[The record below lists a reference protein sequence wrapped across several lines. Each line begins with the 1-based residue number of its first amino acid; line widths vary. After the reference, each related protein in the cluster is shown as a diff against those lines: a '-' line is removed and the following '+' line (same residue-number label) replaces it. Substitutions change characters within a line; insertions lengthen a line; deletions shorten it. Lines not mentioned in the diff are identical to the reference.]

1 MNKFDNQISRMKAMM
16 NYGLQTESKSQ
27 YSDIE
32 YKRVG
37 ADGKMYGIVREGT
50 KFYIKVSDKT
60 TNVLKENFE
69 YIGGFRNRK
78 DHEYTSYANALKN
91 FEMKMHSLNE
101 ASSKKDSIIIE
112 SWNPDRKEMLTVEA
126 TDKMRK
132 EIARQRQI
140 MGNTVMI
147 QEKKNYTVDLTEAEC
162 CKVDKECAATQKNN
176 IAKKSDGKGEPT
188 GQGGD
193 PFTEKVC
200 CEPAKTQK
208 TNGKKECKPVME
220 GEQTLAWND
229 NADYLDTTHG
239 TEIGDTAPFT
249 EGEETE
255 KEMKNGTV
263 EEGAVMHN
271 AQSQNTPAVGVGEVG
286 DDAPFDETIKKE
298 DEPMVEADEV
308 VEEGFFHNDDVAD
321 DEQLKD
327 MPEEIQLED
336 EDMEMGEE
344 DAEDDFLAD
353 EEPMEDDAD
362 VDFESD
368 LDDMS
373 DESAEEDEFD
383 GDMETRLSAIEDL
396 LAKIADK
403 VGVSTFEDDDLY
415 DDEEGESDEMEGED
429 DFLADDE
436 MGMEEPEVDGE
447 EIEVDDM
454 EDDEDDVEVYES
466 KNFRK
471 AMLKEEEFHYFGQHP
486 AYQKEPMELPEPNH
500 QEKEG
505 YYDMND
511 DSVEGTEVFG
521 KEIGDGAPFE
531 VDPKAIENAI
541 AECVKRILKKKI

>member
-27 YSDIE
+27 YSNIE

-60 TNVLKENFE
+60 ANVLKENFD

-101 ASSKKDSIIIE
+101 ASNKKDSIIIE

-140 MGNTVMI
+140 MGNATMI

-249 EGEETE
+249 EGEGTE

-271 AQSQNTPAVGVGEVG
+271 TQNQNTPAVGVGEVG
-286 DDAPFDETIKKE
+286 DDAPFDKTIKEE
-298 DEPMVEADEV
+298 DEPMDEEEDEV
-308 VEEGFFHNDDVAD
+308 VEEGFFHNDSLAD
-321 DEQLKD
+321 DEQLED
-327 MPEEIQLED
+327 TPEEIQLED
-336 EDMEMGEE
+336 DGDM
-344 DAEDDFLAD
+344 
-353 EEPMEDDAD
+353 EEPMDDEMGD
-362 VDFESD
+362 DEVDFESD
-368 LDDMS
+368 LDDMT
-373 DESAEEDEFD
+373 DEVEDEDEFD

-403 VGVSTFEDDDLY
+403 VGVSTFDDDDLY
-415 DDEEGESDEMEGED
+415 DDKEGAEEVED
-429 DFLADDE
+429 DFLGDDE
-436 MGMEEPEVDGE
+436 MDMEAPEVDGE
-447 EIEVDDM
+447 EIDVEDDDM
-454 EDDEDDVEVYES
+454 EVYES
-466 KNFRK
+466 KNYRK
-471 AMLKEEEFHYFGQHP
+471 AMLKEDENQYFGKHP
-486 AYQKEPMELPEPNH
+486 AYGKEPMKVPTNSH

-511 DSVEGTEVFG
+511 DSLQDDNAYG
-521 KEIGDGAPFE
+521 KQIGDGAPFE
-531 VDPKAIENAI
+531 VDPEAIENAI
-541 AECVKRILKKKI
+541 AESIKRILKKKI

>member
-60 TNVLKENFE
+60 ANVLKENFD

-101 ASSKKDSIIIE
+101 ASNKKDSIIIE

-126 TDKMRK
+126 TDKMRR

-140 MGNTVMI
+140 MGNATMI

-200 CEPAKTQK
+200 CEPANTQK

-229 NADYLDTTHG
+229 NVDYLDTTHG

-249 EGEETE
+249 EGEGTE

-271 AQSQNTPAVGVGEVG
+271 AQNQNTPAVGVGEVG
-286 DDAPFDETIKKE
+286 DDAPFDETVKE
-298 DEPMVEADEV
+298 EMEGEEVLTEEGDELETEEPMD
-308 VEEGFFHNDDVAD
+308 
-321 DEQLKD
+321 
-327 MPEEIQLED
+327 
-336 EDMEMGEE
+336 DME
-344 DAEDDFLAD
+344 
-353 EEPMEDDAD
+353 EEPMEDEMSDD
-362 VDFESD
+362 ELMDDEMGDEEVDFESD
-368 LDDMS
+368 LDDMT
-373 DESAEEDEFD
+373 DEVEVEEEFD
-383 GDMETRLSAIEDL
+383 DDMETRLSAIEDL
-396 LAKIADK
+396 LSKIADK
-403 VGVSTFEDDDLY
+403 VGVSTFDDDNLY
-415 DDEEGESDEMEGED
+415 DEEGESDEIEGED

-436 MGMEEPEVDGE
+436 MDMEAPEVDGE
-447 EIEVDDM
+447 EIDADDM
-454 EDDEDDVEVYES
+454 EDDDDVEVFES
-466 KNFRK
+466 RNYRK

-511 DSVEGTEVFG
+511 DSVENTEAFG
-521 KEIGDGAPFE
+521 NEIGDGAPFE
-531 VDPKAIENAI
+531 VDPQAIENAI

>member
-1 MNKFDNQISRMKAMM
+1 
-16 NYGLQTESKSQ
+16 
-27 YSDIE
+27 
-32 YKRVG
+32 
-37 ADGKMYGIVREGT
+37 
-50 KFYIKVSDKT
+50 
-60 TNVLKENFE
+60 
-69 YIGGFRNRK
+69 IGGFRNRK

-91 FEMKMHSLNE
+91 FEMKMHSINE
-101 ASSKKDSIIIE
+101 VSNKKDSIIID

-140 MGNTVMI
+140 MGNATMI
-147 QEKKNYTVDLTEAEC
+147 QEKKNYTVDLKEAEC

-176 IAKKSDGKGEPT
+176 ISKKSDGKGEPT

-193 PFTEKVC
+193 PFTVKS
-200 CEPAKTQK
+200 
-208 TNGKKECKPVME
+208 KKCVKGSKSVCKPVME
-220 GEQTLAWND
+220 GEQVLGWNE
-229 NADYLDTTHG
+229 NEDYLDTTHG

-249 EGEETE
+249 EGEGTE

-271 AQSQNTPAVGVGEVG
+271 AQNQNTPAVGVGEVG
-286 DDAPFDETIKKE
+286 DDAPFDETVKE
-298 DEPMVEADEV
+298 EMEGEEV
-308 VEEGFFHNDDVAD
+308 LTEEG
-321 DEQLKD
+321 DE
-327 MPEEIQLED
+327 LET
-336 EDMEMGEE
+336 
-344 DAEDDFLAD
+344 
-353 EEPMEDDAD
+353 EEPMEDMEEEPMEDEMSD
-362 VDFESD
+362 DELMDDEMGDEEVDFESD
-368 LDDMS
+368 LDDMT
-373 DESAEEDEFD
+373 DEVEAEEEFD

-415 DDEEGESDEMEGED
+415 DDENVEDAEGED

-436 MGMEEPEVDGE
+436 MDMEEPEVDGE

-454 EDDEDDVEVYES
+454 EDDEDDVEIYES

-511 DSVEGTEVFG
+511 DSVENTEAFG
-521 KEIGDGAPFE
+521 NKIGDGAPFE
-531 VDPKAIENAI
+531 VDPQAIENAI

>member
-37 ADGKMYGIVREGT
+37 ADGKMYGIVREGA

-60 TNVLKENFE
+60 ENVLKENFD

-91 FEMKMHSLNE
+91 FEMKMHSINE
-101 ASSKKDSIIIE
+101 ASSKKESIVIE

-162 CKVDKECAATQKNN
+162 CKVDKECADTQKNN

-193 PFTEKVC
+193 PFTEKAC
-200 CEPAKTQK
+200 GETSATQK

-220 GEQTLAWND
+220 GEQVLGWND
-229 NADYLDTTHG
+229 DADYLDTTSG
-239 TEIGDTAPFT
+239 TEVGDDAPFT
-249 EGEETE
+249 EAPNSE
-255 KEMKNGTV
+255 KEMENGTV
-263 EEGAVMHN
+263 EEGVALH
-271 AQSQNTPAVGVGEVG
+271 AQGENQNSPAVGVGEVG
-286 DDAPFDETIKKE
+286 DDAPFEEKAE
-298 DEPMVEADEV
+298 LQEEYEMEEEPMVT
-308 VEEGFFHNDDVAD
+308 
-321 DEQLKD
+321 
-327 MPEEIQLED
+327 
-336 EDMEMGEE
+336 
-344 DAEDDFLAD
+344 EDDMD
-353 EEPMEDDAD
+353 VEEEPMEDDFASEEEVEDEFVDDEEMVDSDD

-368 LDDMS
+368 LDDMA
-373 DESAEEDEFD
+373 DEAAEEDEFD
-383 GDMETRLSAIEDL
+383 GDMETRLSAIEEL

-403 VGVSTFEDDDLY
+403 VGVSTFDDDELY
-415 DDEEGESDEMEGED
+415 DDEESAEEEVED
-429 DFLADDE
+429 DFLEGDAE
-436 MGMEEPEVDGE
+436 MDMEEPEVDGE
-447 EIEVDDM
+447 EISAEDDM
-454 EDDEDDVEVYES
+454 DVEDDDEFEVFES
-466 KNFRK
+466 KSFRK
-471 AMLKEEEFHYFGQHP
+471 AMLKEEEMDYFGKHP
-486 AYQKEPMELPEPNH
+486 AYSKEPMELPDNAH

-511 DSVEGTEVFG
+511 DSVENDEVFG

-531 VDPKAIENAI
+531 IDPKAIENAI
-541 AECVKRILKKKI
+541 AESIRRIMKKKI

>member
-60 TNVLKENFE
+60 ANVLKENFD

-101 ASSKKDSIIIE
+101 ASNKKDSIIIE

-140 MGNTVMI
+140 MGNATMI

-249 EGEETE
+249 EGEGTE

-271 AQSQNTPAVGVGEVG
+271 AQSQNTPTVGVGEVG
-286 DDAPFDETIKKE
+286 DDAPFDETIKEE
-298 DEPMVEADEV
+298 DEPMVEEDEEV

-321 DEQLKD
+321 DEQLED
-327 MPEEIQLED
+327 TPEEIQLED

-353 EEPMEDDAD
+353 EEPMEDDAE

-368 LDDMS
+368 LDDMA
-373 DESAEEDEFD
+373 DEAAEEDEFD

-415 DDEEGESDEMEGED
+415 GDEEGEDVEMEMGDEMD
-429 DFLADDE
+429 
-436 MGMEEPEVDGE
+436 MEEPEVDGE
-447 EIEVDDM
+447 EISVDDEM
-454 EDDEDDVEVYES
+454 EDEDDVEVFES
-466 KNFRK
+466 RNYRK

-511 DSVEGTEVFG
+511 DSVESTEAFG
-521 KEIGDGAPFE
+521 NEIGDSAPFE
-531 VDPKAIENAI
+531 IDPAAIENAI
-541 AECVKRILKKKI
+541 AESVKRILKKKI

>member
-16 NYGLQTESKSQ
+16 NYGLQTESKTQ
-27 YSDIE
+27 YSDVE

-60 TNVLKENFE
+60 ENVLKENFD

-91 FEMKMHSLNE
+91 FEMKMHSINE

-140 MGNTVMI
+140 MGNATMI
-147 QEKKNYTVDLTEAEC
+147 QEKKNYTVDLKEAEC

-193 PFTEKVC
+193 PYTEKAC
-200 CEPAKTQK
+200 CEPAATQK

-249 EGEETE
+249 EGEGAE
-255 KEMKNGTV
+255 KELENGTV

-271 AQSQNTPAVGVGEVG
+271 AQNQNTPTVGVGEVG
-286 DDAPFDETIKKE
+286 DDAPFDETIKE
-298 DEPMVEADEV
+298 DVDI
-308 VEEGFFHNDDVAD
+308 D
-321 DEQLKD
+321 DE
-327 MPEEIQLED
+327 
-336 EDMEMGEE
+336 EM
-344 DAEDDFLAD
+344 AD
-353 EEPMEDDAD
+353 VEEPMEDEEPIEDDFLGDEEDVDSDD
-362 VDFESD
+362 VDFDSD
-368 LDDMS
+368 LDDLA
-373 DESAEEDEFD
+373 DEAAEEDEFD
-383 GDMETRLSAIEDL
+383 NDMETRLSAIEDL

-403 VGVSTFEDDDLY
+403 VGVSTFEDDELY
-415 DDEEGESDEMEGED
+415 ADDEEAMGE
-429 DFLADDE
+429 
-436 MGMEEPEVDGE
+436 EEPEVDGE
-447 EIEVDDM
+447 EMPLEEPEVDGEEM
-454 EDDEDDVEVYES
+454 PATDDEDEYEVFES

-486 AYQKEPMELPEPNH
+486 AYQKEPMELPQTNH

-505 YYDMND
+505 YYDIND
-511 DSVEGTEVFG
+511 ESVEDEKAFG
-521 KEIGDGAPFE
+521 EEIGDSAPFE
-531 VDPKAIENAI
+531 VDPKSIENAI
-541 AECVKRILKKKI
+541 AECVRRILKKKI

>member
-27 YSDIE
+27 YSNIE

-60 TNVLKENFE
+60 ANVLKENFD

-101 ASSKKDSIIIE
+101 ASNKKDSIIIE

-140 MGNTVMI
+140 MGNATMI

-176 IAKKSDGKGEPT
+176 ISKKSDGKGEPT

-193 PFTEKVC
+193 PFTVKS
-200 CEPAKTQK
+200 
-208 TNGKKECKPVME
+208 KKCVKGSKSACKPVME

-249 EGEETE
+249 EGEGTE

-271 AQSQNTPAVGVGEVG
+271 AQNQNTPAVGVGEVG
-286 DDAPFDETIKKE
+286 DDAPFDETIKEE
-298 DEPMVEADEV
+298 DEVEEPVIEEEDEEPV
-308 VEEGFFHNDDVAD
+308 VEEGFFHNDDIAD
-321 DEQLKD
+321 DEQLED
-327 MPEEIQLED
+327 TPEEVQLED
-336 EDMEMGEE
+336 EGDM
-344 DAEDDFLAD
+344 
-353 EEPMEDDAD
+353 EEPMDDEMSD
-362 VDFESD
+362 DELMDDEMGDEEVDFESD
-368 LDDMS
+368 LDDMT
-373 DESAEEDEFD
+373 DEVEAEDEFD

-415 DDEEGESDEMEGED
+415 DDDEDAESED

-436 MGMEEPEVDGE
+436 MDMEAPEVDGE
-447 EIEVDDM
+447 EIGADEM
-454 EDDEDDVEVYES
+454 EDDDDVEVFES
-466 KNFRK
+466 RNYRK
-471 AMLKEEEFHYFGQHP
+471 AMLKEDEFHYFGQHP

-511 DSVEGTEVFG
+511 DSAENTEAFG

-541 AECVKRILKKKI
+541 AESIRRILKKKI

>member
-16 NYGLQTESKSQ
+16 NYGLQTESKTQ

-32 YKRVG
+32 YKRLG
-37 ADGKMYGIVREGT
+37 ADGKMYGIVREGA

-60 TNVLKENFE
+60 ENVLKENFD

-91 FEMKMHSLNE
+91 FEMKMHSINE
-101 ASSKKDSIIIE
+101 ASSKKESIVIE

-193 PFTEKVC
+193 PFTEKTC
-200 CEPAKTQK
+200 GEASATQK

-220 GEQTLAWND
+220 GEQVLGWND
-229 NADYLDTTHG
+229 DADYLDTTSG
-239 TEIGDTAPFT
+239 TEVGDDAPFT
-249 EGEETE
+249 ETVGSE
-255 KEMKNGTV
+255 KEMENDTV
-263 EEGAVMHN
+263 EEGVALH
-271 AQSQNTPAVGVGEVG
+271 AQGKNQNSPAVGVGEVG
-286 DDAPFDETIKKE
+286 DDAPFEEKVELKE
-298 DEPMVEADEV
+298 ESEFEEEPV
-308 VEEGFFHNDDVAD
+308 
-321 DEQLKD
+321 
-327 MPEEIQLED
+327 
-336 EDMEMGEE
+336 
-344 DAEDDFLAD
+344 EDDFSD
-353 EEPMEDDAD
+353 EEPVEDDLVDDEEMVDSDD

-368 LDDMS
+368 LDDMA
-373 DESAEEDEFD
+373 DEAAEEDEFD
-383 GDMETRLSAIEDL
+383 GDMETRLSAIEEL
-396 LAKIADK
+396 LSKIADK
-403 VGVSTFEDDDLY
+403 VGVSTFDDDELY
-415 DDEEGESDEMEGED
+415 DDNEDAEEED
-429 DFLADDE
+429 DFLGDDE
-436 MGMEEPEVDGE
+436 EMDMEEPEVDGE
-447 EIEVDDM
+447 EISAEDDM
-454 EDDEDDVEVYES
+454 DVEDDDEFEVFES

-471 AMLKEEEFHYFGQHP
+471 AMLNEEEMDYFGKHP
-486 AYQKEPMELPEPNH
+486 AYTKEPMELPNNAH

-511 DSVEGTEVFG
+511 ESVKDDGAFG
-521 KEIGDGAPFE
+521 KEIGDGTPFE
-531 VDPKAIENAI
+531 IDPKAIENAI
-541 AECVKRILKKKI
+541 AESIKRIMKKKI

>member
-1 MNKFDNQISRMKAMM
+1 MNKFDNQLSRMKAMM
-16 NYGLQTESKSQ
+16 NYGLQTESKTQ

-32 YKRVG
+32 YKRMG

-50 KFYIKVSDKT
+50 KFYIKVSNKT
-60 TNVLKENFE
+60 ENVLKENFD

-91 FEMKMHSLNE
+91 FEMKMHSINE
-101 ASSKKDSIIIE
+101 ASNKKDSIIIE

-140 MGNTVMI
+140 MGNATMI

-188 GQGGD
+188 RQGGD

-220 GEQTLAWND
+220 GEQVLGWND
-229 NADYLDTTHG
+229 NEDYLDTTHG
-239 TEIGDTAPFT
+239 TEIGDSAPFT
-249 EGEETE
+249 EGEGTE
-255 KEMKNGTV
+255 KEMENGTV
-263 EEGAVMHN
+263 AEGAVMHN
-271 AQSQNTPAVGVGEVG
+271 AQNQNTPAVGVGEVG
-286 DDAPFDETIKKE
+286 DDAPFDETIKEE
-298 DEPMVEADEV
+298 DEIVADEDEEI
-308 VEEGFFHNDDVAD
+308 VEEGFDGEDVMDDDA
-321 DEQLKD
+321 
-327 MPEEIQLED
+327 
-336 EDMEMGEE
+336 EMGEE

-353 EEPMEDDAD
+353 EEPVEDDAE

-368 LDDMS
+368 LDDMA
-373 DESAEEDEFD
+373 DEAAEEDAFD

-415 DDEEGESDEMEGED
+415 DDEEGADEVAVD
-429 DFLADDE
+429 DAD
-436 MGMEEPEVDGE
+436 MEEPEVDGE
-447 EIEVDDM
+447 EISIDDEM
-454 EDDEDDVEVYES
+454 PMDDEDDVEVFES
-466 KNFRK
+466 KNYRK
-471 AMLKEEEFHYFGQHP
+471 AMLKEDEMHYFGQHP

-511 DSVEGTEVFG
+511 DSVESTEAFG
-521 KEIGDGAPFE
+521 KEIGDSAPFE
-531 VDPKAIENAI
+531 VDPAAIENAI
-541 AECVKRILKKKI
+541 AESIKRILKKKI

>member
-37 ADGKMYGIVREGT
+37 ADGKMYGIVREGA

-60 TNVLKENFE
+60 ENVLKENFD

-91 FEMKMHSLNE
+91 FEMKMHSINE
-101 ASSKKDSIIIE
+101 ASSKKESIVIE

-162 CKVDKECAATQKNN
+162 CKVDKECADTQKNN

-193 PFTEKVC
+193 PFTEKAC
-200 CEPAKTQK
+200 GKTSATQK

-220 GEQTLAWND
+220 GEQVLGWND
-229 NADYLDTTHG
+229 DADYLDTTSG
-239 TEIGDTAPFT
+239 TEVGDDAPFT
-249 EGEETE
+249 ESPNSE
-255 KEMKNGTV
+255 KEMENGTV
-263 EEGAVMHN
+263 EEGVALH
-271 AQSQNTPAVGVGEVG
+271 AQGENQNSPAVGVGEVG
-286 DDAPFDETIKKE
+286 DDAPFEEKAE
-298 DEPMVEADEV
+298 LQEEYEMEEEPMVT
-308 VEEGFFHNDDVAD
+308 
-321 DEQLKD
+321 
-327 MPEEIQLED
+327 
-336 EDMEMGEE
+336 
-344 DAEDDFLAD
+344 EDDMD
-353 EEPMEDDAD
+353 VEEEPMEDEFADEDAVEDEFVDDEEMVDSDD

-368 LDDMS
+368 LDDMA
-373 DESAEEDEFD
+373 DEAAEEDEFD
-383 GDMETRLSAIEDL
+383 GDMETRLSAIEEL

-403 VGVSTFEDDDLY
+403 VGVSTFDDDELY
-415 DDEEGESDEMEGED
+415 DDEEASEEDAED
-429 DFLADDE
+429 DFLEGDAE
-436 MGMEEPEVDGE
+436 MDMEEPEVDGE
-447 EIEVDDM
+447 EISAEDDM
-454 EDDEDDVEVYES
+454 DVEDDDEFEVFES

-471 AMLKEEEFHYFGQHP
+471 AMLKEEEMDYFGKHP
-486 AYQKEPMELPEPNH
+486 AYSKEPMELPEPNH

-511 DSVEGTEVFG
+511 DSVENTEAFG

-531 VDPKAIENAI
+531 IDPKAIENAI
-541 AECVKRILKKKI
+541 AESIRRIMKKKI